1 MAHPGVEYWPLFDL
15 RIRTPRLELRYPD
28 DEGVFELAR
37 LAAAGIHDPDYMP
50 FGLGWTDVPS
60 PEQERNSL
68 QYHWRLRAEW
78 KPESWNLS
86 LLTICDG
93 RIVGTQGVFATDF
106 GVLREAET
114 GSWLGREFQGRG
126 IGKEMRAAILHLLFE
141 GLGARRANTAAW
153 EDNHRSLGVTRSLG
167 YVENG
172 DQYQM
177 QRDKAGHHLR
187 FKLEREDWER
197 RRRDDIV
204 IENLAP
210 CLPMFGVES
219 SA

>member
-1 MAHPGVEYWPLFDL
+1 MAHPGAEYWPLFDL
-15 RIRTPRLELRYPD
+15 RVRTPRLELRYPD
-28 DEGVFELAR
+28 DEGVIELAR
-37 LAAAGIHDPDYMP
+37 LAAQGVHDPDYMP

-68 QYHWRLRAEW
+68 QYHWRMRADW
-78 KPESWNLS
+78 KPDSWHLP
-86 LLTICDG
+86 LATICDG
-93 RIVGTQGVFATDF
+93 RIVGTQGMFADNF
-106 GVLREAET
+106 GVLRAAET
-114 GSWLGREFQGRG
+114 GSWLGREFQGQG

-153 EDNHRSLGVTRSLG
+153 DDNQPSLGVTRALG

-172 DQYQM
+172 DDFKT
-177 QRDKAGHHLR
+177 QRDKSGHHLR

-197 RRRDDIV
+197 RRRDDVV

-219 SA
+219 SE